1 MKIKNI
7 ILLSC
12 AVLFCQW
19 SNAQWFGQNKINGN
33 GNVVQ
38 ENRNTTS
45 YDQIEMQG
53 FFDVELIS
61 GNEGRIT
68 ITGEENL
75 IPHIITEVNGDRLV
89 IKTENGYNLQPSKSN
104 GIVVQVPFES
114 LDEVSLIGSGDI
126 ISRDLIKSGAF
137 KTKLTGS
144 GDIELELEAESVET
158 TLTGSGDIVLQGAT
172 QNVVHQL
179 TGSGDIESSK
189 LKAIDAQA
197 FLSGSGDIDLYC
209 SGNLKIRVSGSGDVA
224 YVGNPSKE
232 DSKISGSGDVS
243 KN

>member
-1 MKIKNI
+1 
-7 ILLSC
+7 
-12 AVLFCQW
+12 
-19 SNAQWFGQNKINGN
+19 
-33 GNVVQ
+33 
-38 ENRNTTS
+38 
-45 YDQIEMQG
+45 
-53 FFDVELIS
+53 
-61 GNEGRIT
+61 
-68 ITGEENL
+68 ENL

-126 ISRDLIKSGAF
+126 ISRDLIKSVAF